1 MGVDLYLNSVWEPW
15 CADNMERVLNE
26 PNVETTSDAASNA
39 AAASK
44 MFDEMRASGAYF
56 RNGYNSGDV
65 MWAMG
70 LSWPHTVGGML
81 DSEGHLPVKRA
92 RELLAMIEARPLTKE
107 RLTQHYFDHIT
118 QGVEQHPITGWL
130 FRRLR
135 GLPTLPPNFETFTAF
150 LRQRRT
156 ELIAL
161 LEKSVALNEPLLC
174 SV

>member
-1 MGVDLYLNSVWEPW
+1 MGADLYLNSVWEAW
-15 CADNMERVLNE
+15 RANNMERFRDA
-26 PNVETTSDAASNA
+26 PDSDPTSEDASTDG
-39 AAASK
+39 K
-44 MFDEMRASGAYF
+44 IFDKIRASGGYF

-81 DSEGHLPVKRA
+81 DSEGCLPVERA

-118 QGVEQHPITGWL
+118 HGVEQHPITGWL
-130 FRRLR
+130 FRSLR
-135 GLPTLPPNFETFTAF
+135 GLPALPPSFDTLAA
-150 LRQRRT
+150 RQRRT

-161 LEKSVALNEPLLC
+161 LKKSVALNEPLLC

>member
-1 MGVDLYLNSVWEPW
+1 MLMGADLYLNSVWEPW
-15 CADNMERVLNE
+15 W
-26 PNVETTSDAASNA
+26 ASNKERLHNAPTAGVSSISA
-39 AAASK
+39 AATEI
-44 MFDEMRASGAYF
+44 FDEMRASGAYF

-81 DSEGHLPVKRA
+81 DSEAYLPVERA
-92 RELLAMIEARPLTKE
+92 RELLVMIEARPLIQE

-118 QGVEQHPITGWL
+118 HGVEQHPVTGWL
-130 FRRLR
+130 FRSLG
-135 GLPTLPPNFETFTAF
+135 GLPAVPPDFDNLAVF

-156 ELIAL
+156 ELIAIL
-161 LEKSVALNEPLLC
+161 KRSIALNEPLLC

>member
-26 PNVETTSDAASNA
+26 PDVETTSDAASNA

-81 DSEGHLPVKRA
+81 DSEGYLPVKRA

-135 GLPTLPPNFETFTAF
+135 GLPTLPPNFETFAAF

>member
-1 MGVDLYLNSVWEPW
+1 
-15 CADNMERVLNE
+15 MERVLNA
-26 PNVETTSDAASNA
+26 PDVETTSDAASNA

-44 MFDEMRASGAYF
+44 MFNEMRASGAYF
-56 RNGYNSGDV
+56 RNGYSSGDV

-81 DSEGHLPVKRA
+81 DSEGYLPVERA

-118 QGVEQHPITGWL
+118 HGVEQHPVTGWL
-130 FRRLR
+130 FRSLR
-135 GLPTLPPNFETFTAF
+135 GLLVLPPNFDTLAAF

-161 LEKSVALNEPLLC
+161 LKKSAALNEPLLC